1 MHFLVIVFKI
11 DIKKLHL
18 FFSCRAKIIV
28 IMVVCGILAISI
40 IVANLT
46 IIIVILR
53 NSRFPTSQLI
63 YKLSLAFADILVGIF
78 VVPSFIIT
86 LYLFHVGPYQRRTDI
101 KERFTDIDGNS
112 NNFSDSFDQIANIY
126 YRPETTQ
133 TYRNFFGFMTIFTFT
148 ISVYTLMFA
157 SYDRFEALRDPLQYN
172 RDKAKNYAKR
182 IIITL
187 WVLSIVFGILPIVV
201 PDIGSYR
208 IVAGSIL
215 IAVDDEM
222 GAYILGT
229 AMALPF
235 IVMWIFTIGV
245 QFIVKKQIK
254 SRKDLMTRRQNEQS
268 SYERQFFKT
277 LSIMI
282 GVFTA
287 CILPAIIFLTIPE
300 FVPSVNAQ
308 NIRVLTKKPA
318 AEFLSLEVATTMIL
332 ASNSLWNAFIYSIR
346 NKEFRKDASS
356 LHYAIASQ
364 LGLIILKKSISE
376 CVSRTA
382 YDGRR
387 KISSALTTTDT
398 RKKSASTTEES
409 MSTTQSVK
417 QTTKSSNQIESFM

>member
-18 FFSCRAKIIV
+18 FFSCRANIIV

-46 IIIVILR
+46 IIIIILR
-53 NSRFPTSQLI
+53 NSQFPTSQLI

-86 LYLFHVGPYQRRTDI
+86 LYLFHVGPYQRKTDI
-101 KERFTDIDGNS
+101 KDRFTDIDGNS
-112 NNFSDSFDQIANIY
+112 NNFSDSFDQNANIY

-157 SYDRFEALRDPLQYN
+157 SYDRFGALSDPLRYN
-172 RDKAKNYAKR
+172 RDKAKIYAKR

-187 WVLSIVFGILPIVV
+187 WILSIVFSILPIVI
-201 PDIGSYR
+201 PDIESYR
-208 IVAGSIL
+208 IVAGGIL
-215 IAVDDEM
+215 IAVDHEM
-222 GAYILGT
+222 STYTLGT

-235 IVMWIFTIGV
+235 IVMWIFTISV
-245 QFIVKKQIK
+245 QFTVKKQIK
-254 SRKDLMTRRQNEQS
+254 SRRDLMTRRQNEQS
-268 SYERQFFKT
+268 SYERQFSKT

-318 AEFLSLEVATTMIL
+318 AAILSLELTTTMIL

-346 NKEFRKDASS
+346 NKEFRKDASV

-364 LGLIILKKSISE
+364 LGLITLKKCVSE
-376 CVSRTA
+376 CVS
-382 YDGRR
+382 
-387 KISSALTTTDT
+387 K
-398 RKKSASTTEES
+398 TTEGR
-409 MSTTQSVK
+409 
-417 QTTKSSNQIESFM
+417 

>member
-18 FFSCRAKIIV
+18 FFSCRANIIV

-86 LYLFHVGPYQRRTDI
+86 LYLFHVGPYQRKTDI
-101 KERFTDIDGNS
+101 KNSFTDIDGNS
-112 NNFSDSFDQIANIY
+112 NNFSDSFDQNANIY

-157 SYDRFEALRDPLQYN
+157 SYDRFGALSNPLRYN
-172 RDKAKNYAKR
+172 SDKAKNYAKR

-187 WVLSIVFGILPIVV
+187 WVLSIVFAILPIVI
-201 PDIGSYR
+201 PDIGPYR
-208 IVAGSIL
+208 IVAGGIL
-215 IAVDDEM
+215 IAVSDEM

-229 AMALPF
+229 AMALSF

-254 SRKDLMTRRQNEQS
+254 SRGDFMSRRQSHDS
-268 SYERQFFKT
+268 STERQLSKI

-300 FVPSVNAQ
+300 FVPSLNAQ

-318 AEFLSLEVATTMIL
+318 AAFLSLELATTMIL

-364 LGLIILKKSISE
+364 LGLITLKKCVFE
-376 CVSRTA
+376 CVSKTTE
-382 YDGRR
+382 GRSN
-387 KISSALTTTDT
+387 ISSAFTTTET
-398 RKKSASTTEES
+398 GKKNSSTAEGS
-409 MSTTQSVK
+409 MSTAQSVK
-417 QTTKSSNQIESFM
+417 QTTKSSNQIESSM

>member
-11 DIKKLHL
+11 DIKNLHL
-18 FFSCRAKIIV
+18 FFSCRANIIV
-28 IMVVCGILAISI
+28 IMVVCGILALSI
-40 IVANLT
+40 TIANLT

-53 NSRFPTSQLI
+53 NPRFPTSQLI

-86 LYLFHVGPYQRRTDI
+86 LYLFHVGPYQRKTDI
-101 KERFTDIDGNS
+101 KDRFTDIDGNS
-112 NNFSDSFDQIANIY
+112 NNFSDSFDQNANIY
-126 YRPETTQ
+126 YKPETTQ

-157 SYDRFEALRDPLQYN
+157 SYDRFEALRDPLGYN

-187 WVLSIVFGILPIVV
+187 WVLSVVFSILPIVI
-201 PDIGSYR
+201 PDIGPYR
-208 IVAGSIL
+208 IVAGGIL
-215 IAVDDEM
+215 IAVSDEM

-235 IVMWIFTIGV
+235 IVMWIFTISV

-254 SRKDLMTRRQNEQS
+254 SRRDLLTRRQNEQS
-268 SYERQFFKT
+268 SYERQFSKT

-300 FVPSVNAQ
+300 FVPSLNAQ

-318 AEFLSLEVATTMIL
+318 AAFLSMEVATTMIL

-346 NKEFRKDASS
+346 NKEFRKNASA

-364 LGLIILKKSISE
+364 LGLITLKKCVFE
-376 CVSRTA
+376 CVSKTTE
-382 YDGRR
+382 GRSNV
-387 KISSALTTTDT
+387 SSAFTTTET
-398 RKKSASTTEES
+398 GKKNSSTTEGS
-409 MSTTQSVK
+409 MSTAQSVK
-417 QTTKSSNQIESFM
+417 QTTKSSNQIESSM

>member
-18 FFSCRAKIIV
+18 FFSCRANIIV

-86 LYLFHVGPYQRRTDI
+86 LYLFHVGPYQRKTDI
-101 KERFTDIDGNS
+101 KDRFTDIEGNS
-112 NNFSDSFDQIANIY
+112 NNFSDSFDQNANIY

-157 SYDRFEALRDPLQYN
+157 SYDRFGALSDPLRYN
-172 RDKAKNYAKR
+172 RDKAKTYAKR

-187 WVLSIVFGILPIVV
+187 WVLSIVFSILPIVV
-201 PDIGSYR
+201 SDIGPYR
-208 IVAGSIL
+208 IVAGGIL

-235 IVMWIFTIGV
+235 IVMWIFTISV

-268 SYERQFFKT
+268 SYEKQFSKT

-318 AEFLSLEVATTMIL
+318 AAFLSLELATTMIL

-346 NKEFRKDASS
+346 NKEFRKDASA

-364 LGLIILKKSISE
+364 LGLITLKKCVSE
-376 CVSRTA
+376 CVSKTTE
-382 YDGRR
+382 GRSNV
-387 KISSALTTTDT
+387 SSAFTTTET
-398 RKKSASTTEES
+398 GKKNSSTTEES
-409 MSTTQSVK
+409 MSTAQSVK
-417 QTTKSSNQIESFM
+417 QTTKSSNQIESSM

>member
-1 MHFLVIVFKI
+1 
-11 DIKKLHL
+11 
-18 FFSCRAKIIV
+18 
-28 IMVVCGILAISI
+28 MVVCGILAISI

-53 NSRFPTSQLI
+53 NSQFPTSQLI
-63 YKLSLAFADILVGIF
+63 YKLSLAFADILIGIF

-86 LYLFHVGPYQRRTDI
+86 LYLFHVGPYQRKTDI
-101 KERFTDIDGNS
+101 KDRFTDIEGNS
-112 NNFSDSFDQIANIY
+112 NNFSDSFDQNANIY
-126 YRPETTQ
+126 YKPETTQ

-157 SYDRFEALRDPLQYN
+157 SYDRYGSLSDPLRYN
-172 RDKAKNYAKR
+172 RDKAKTYAKR

-187 WVLSIVFGILPIVV
+187 WVLSIVFAILPIVV
-201 PDIGSYR
+201 SDIGPYQ
-208 IVAGSIL
+208 IVAGGIL
-215 IAVDDEM
+215 IAFDHEM
-222 GAYILGT
+222 SVYILGT

-235 IVMWIFTIGV
+235 IVMWIFTISV

-254 SRKDLMTRRQNEQS
+254 SRKDLMSRRQS
-268 SYERQFFKT
+268 HDFSTERQLSKI

-287 CILPAIIFLTIPE
+287 CILPTIIFLTIPK

-318 AEFLSLEVATTMIL
+318 AAFLSLEVATTMIL

-346 NKEFRKDASS
+346 NKEFRKDASA

-364 LGLIILKKSISE
+364 LGLITLKK
-376 CVSRTA
+376 CVS
-382 YDGRR
+382 
-387 KISSALTTTDT
+387 KCIS
-398 RKKSASTTEES
+398 KTTEGR
-409 MSTTQSVK
+409 
-417 QTTKSSNQIESFM
+417 